1 MEQLTNMTTLAPT
14 LGLDLGDRRSHFCLI
29 DVDGRIVEEGDVATD
44 RAGLAEL
51 FARVDPIRVVLEACG
66 HVHWISA
73 LAEDAGHEVIVANP
87 RELRLISNSGR
98 KNDRNDARTLA
109 RLGRV
114 DPELLRPVKL
124 RGEACRASRAL
135 LHARDQLVSVRTRLV
150 NFARGQVKTFG
161 GRVSKGSAA
170 SFHKRVALQVPEPL
184 RDVVGPVLEVL
195 AELETRIRSYDRRIE
210 QVAAERHPETAILRQ
225 VRGVGPV
232 LSLAYVATI
241 EDPAR
246 FASSRTIGSYL
257 GLVPELR
264 ESGSR
269 TPELGISHRGDRLLR
284 RLLVN
289 AAAYILGPFG
299 EDSDLRRFGERIAR
313 GGSQRDRARA
323 RIAVA
328 RKLACTL
335 HHLWRTGSVW
345 NPNHVPAP
353 Q

>member
-1 MEQLTNMTTLAPT
+1 MEQHSKMTTSAWT
-14 LGLDLGDRRSHFCLI
+14 LGLDLGDRRSRFCLI
-29 DVDGRIVEEGDVATD
+29 DIEGRIVEEGEVATD
-44 RAGLAEL
+44 RAGLGEL
-51 FARVDPIRVVLEACG
+51 FGRFAWARIAVEACG
-66 HVHWISA
+66 HVHWVSA
-73 LAEDAGHEVIVANP
+73 LGEEAGHEVIVANP
-87 RELRLISNSGR
+87 RELRLISKSGR
-98 KNDRNDARTLA
+98 KNDRNDARILA

-124 RGEACRASRAL
+124 RSEECRASRSL
-135 LHARDQLVSVRTRLV
+135 LHARDQLVRVRTKLV

-170 SFHKRVALQVPEPL
+170 SFHKRAVHQVPEPL
-184 RDVVGPVLEVL
+184 RDVLGPILEML
-195 AELETRIRSYDRRIE
+195 AELETKIRGYDRRIE
-210 QVAAERHPETAILRQ
+210 QVAAERHPETQILRQ

-246 FASSRTIGSYL
+246 FASSRTVGSYL
-257 GLVPELR
+257 GLAPELR

-284 RLLVN
+284 RLLTN

-299 EDSDLRRFGERIAR
+299 EDSGLRRFGERIAR

-328 RKLACTL
+328 RKLACIL

-345 NPNHVPAP
+345 DPNYLPAHR
-353 Q
+353 

>member
-1 MEQLTNMTTLAPT
+1 MEQLSKVTELAPT
-14 LGLDLGDRRSHFCLI
+14 LGLDLGDRRSHFCRI
-29 DVDGRIVEEGDVATD
+29 DLGGRIVEEGSVATD
-44 RAGLAEL
+44 RRSVGDLFGRLA
-51 FARVDPIRVVLEACG
+51 PIRVVVEACG
-66 HVHWISA
+66 HVHWVSA
-73 LAEDAGHEVIVANP
+73 LAREAGHEVIVANP

-98 KNDRNDARTLA
+98 KNDRNDACTLA

-114 DPELLRPVKL
+114 DPMLLRPVRL
-124 RGEACRASRAL
+124 RGDACRASRAL
-135 LHARDQLVSVRTRLV
+135 LHARDQLVRTRTKLV
-150 NFARGQVKTFG
+150 NFARGQIKTFG
-161 GRVSKGSAA
+161 GRAPKGSAT
-170 SFHKRVALQVPEPL
+170 SFHKRAALQVPEPL
-184 RDVVGPVLEVL
+184 RDVLGPLIEVL
-195 AELETRIRSYDRRIE
+195 TKLETEIRGYDRRIE
-210 QVAAERHPETAILRQ
+210 QVAAERHPQTQVLRQ

-246 FASSRTIGSYL
+246 FASSRTVGSYL

-264 ESGSR
+264 ESGSK
-269 TPELGISHRGDRLLR
+269 TPELGISHRGDCLLR
-284 RLLVN
+284 RLLVS

-345 NPNHVPAP
+345 NPNHATASR
-353 Q
+353 